1 MMGTQRAATRSVG
14 DAMKAA
20 VAPDVCERVDFEDTE
35 SPQDDSG
42 LVAYRAG
49 KVAFLEGLTLD
60 HNPHDGGTALAEDWE
75 LGWITAAESDTTP
88 GSYRTS

>member
-1 MMGTQRAATRSVG
+1 
-14 DAMKAA
+14 MKA
-20 VAPDVCERVDFEDTE
+20 VAPDVCESLDFEDTE
-35 SPQDDSG
+35 SPQDDAG

-49 KVAFLEGLTLD
+49 KGAFLEGLMLD

-88 GSYRTS
+88 GSNGGR